1 MKHSKK
7 FWVAISGTM
16 VVVIISGTIG
26 FTMIN
31 AKGTETG
38 SAYQETSLQYGDL
51 ELAFEEDGTTAIS
64 TDSQLPEFSVTAV
77 TMTVEEVYVES
88 GDSVSEGDAL
98 YKLTDDSVEAAKEYY
113 EEAVADAQDDLDTAE
128 MNYETGV
135 LEAQYT
141 YQSTL
146 TDAENAD
153 ASYSASL
160 SALDATV
167 AEKKAEWENAQND
180 IATYTNNLANNT
192 YYTEAGVEEKE
203 AAVTTA
209 TDAATAADATYQEQ
223 KEAYDTA
230 KSTLTDDL
238 AALQEL
244 ISSAENLETSREDI
258 ATLMEQVTEDYDAV
272 ETADESLSQAEQDSE
287 KAQSDLENAQ
297 KEAESA
303 NQQYEQAVEQATQKK
318 EELESQLSQLESDY
332 QQALRDAVTEQV
344 NIENEYDS
352 TVLEAE
358 YADSTYEATVTT
370 LQDAV
375 DSAQSTL
382 DDLEEEQNALL
393 ALEDG
398 VVCASQDGT
407 IASVT
412 YDAEDTLVAQTAF
425 VTYYNTQT
433 ISISV
438 EVSQEDISK
447 IAVGDTVSVAISGAR
462 TGDVEGT
469 VASIASSAT
478 TGGSVSN
485 VTYAVEIQ
493 IDNSDGMLSS
503 GSSATV
509 TFSYGTVEDVYYIET
524 DALSDIDGTTAKVKQ
539 YDENGGVVEIPVTI
553 GESTDQ
559 YTVVVEGISEDDTCL
574 IETEE

>member
-7 FWVAISGTM
+7 FWVEISGTM
-16 VVVIISGTIG
+16 VVVIVGGTIG
-26 FTMIN
+26 FTMIH
-31 AKGTETG
+31 AKGTEKE

-88 GDSVSEGDAL
+88 GDSVNEGDAL

-113 EEAVADAQDDLDTAE
+113 EEAVADAKDDLDTAE

-135 LEAQYT
+135 LEVQYT

-167 AEKKAEWENAQND
+167 AEKKAEWENAKND

-203 AAVTTA
+203 AAVTSA
-209 TDAATAADATYQEQ
+209 TDAATAAQTAYQEQ

-230 KSTLTDDL
+230 KTTLTNDL
-238 AALQEL
+238 AALQNL
-244 ISSAENLETSREDI
+244 ITSADNLETSRDDI
-258 ATLMEQVTEDYDAV
+258 TTLMEQVSQDYGAV
-272 ETADESLSQAEQDSE
+272 EAADESMSQAKQNAE
-287 KAQSDLENAQ
+287 KAQSDLQAAQ

-303 NQQYEQAVEQATQKK
+303 KQQAEQAAQQATKKK
-318 EELESQLSQLESDY
+318 EELESKLSQLESDY
-332 QQALRDAVTEQV
+332 QQALRDAVTKQV
-344 NIENEYDS
+344 SIENEYDS
-352 TVLEAE
+352 TVLEAQ
-358 YADSTYEATVTT
+358 YADSTYDATITT

-393 ALEDG
+393 SLEDG

-412 YDAEDTLVAQTAF
+412 YDADDTLVEQQAF
-425 VTYYNTQT
+425 VSYYNTQT

-462 TGDVEGT
+462 TGNVEGK

-485 VTYAVEIQ
+485 VTYAVGIQ

-503 GSSATV
+503 GSSANV

-539 YDENGGVVEIPVTI
+539 YDENGDVVEIPVTI
-553 GESTDQ
+553 GESTEQ
-559 YTVVVEGISEDDTCL
+559 YTVVVEGISADDTCL

>member
-16 VVVIISGTIG
+16 VVVIVGGTIG
-26 FTMIN
+26 FTMIH
-31 AKGTETG
+31 AKGTEKEC
-38 SAYQETSLQYGDL
+38 AYQETSLQYGNLD
-51 ELAFEEDGTTAIS
+51 LAFEEDGTTAIS
-64 TDSQLPEFSVTAV
+64 TDSQLSEFSVTAV

-98 YKLTDDSVEAAKEYY
+98 YKLTDGSVEAAKEYY

-203 AAVTTA
+203 AALTSA
-209 TDAATAADATYQEQ
+209 TDTATAAQTAYQEQ
-223 KEAYDTA
+223 KEAYETA
-230 KSTLTDDL
+230 KTTLANDL

-244 ISSAENLETSREDI
+244 ITSADNLETSRDDI
-258 ATLMEQVTEDYDAV
+258 TTLMEQVSQDYGAV
-272 ETADESLSQAEQDSE
+272 EAADESMSQAKQNAE
-287 KAQSDLENAQ
+287 KAQSDLQAAQ

-303 NQQYEQAVEQATQKK
+303 RQQAEQAAQQATQKK
-318 EELESQLSQLESDY
+318 EELESKLSQLESDY
-332 QQALRDAVTEQV
+332 QQALRDAVTKQV
-344 NIENEYDS
+344 SIENEYDS
-352 TVLEAE
+352 TVLEAQ
-358 YADSTYEATVTT
+358 YADSTYDATITT
-370 LQDAV
+370 LQAAV

-412 YDAEDTLVAQTAF
+412 YDADDTLVEQQAF

-447 IAVGDTVSVAISGAR
+447 IAVGDTVAVAISGAR
-462 TGDVEGT
+462 TGDVEGK

-485 VTYAVEIQ
+485 VTYAVEIH

-524 DALSDIDGTTAKVKQ
+524 KALSDIDGTTAKVKQ
-539 YDENGGVVEIPVTI
+539 YDGNGGVVEIPVTI
-553 GESTDQ
+553 GESTEQ
-559 YTVVVEGISEDDTCL
+559 YTVVVEGISADDTCL
-574 IETEE
+574 IETEK

>member
-16 VVVIISGTIG
+16 VVVIVGGTIG
-26 FTMIN
+26 FTMIHV
-31 AKGTETG
+31 KGTEKE
-38 SAYQETSLQYGDL
+38 SAYQETSLQYGNLDL
-51 ELAFEEDGTTAIS
+51 TFEEDGTTAIS

-98 YKLTDDSVEAAKEYY
+98 YKLTDGSVEAAKEYY

-160 SALDATV
+160 GALDATV

-192 YYTEAGVEEKE
+192 YYTETGVEEKE
-203 AAVTTA
+203 AAVTSA
-209 TDAATAADATYQEQ
+209 TDSATAAQTAYQEQ
-223 KEAYDTA
+223 KEAYETA
-230 KSTLTDDL
+230 KTTLTNDL

-244 ISSAENLETSREDI
+244 ITSADNLETSRDDI
-258 ATLMEQVTEDYDAV
+258 TTLMEQVSQDYGAV
-272 ETADESLSQAEQDSE
+272 EAADESMSQAKQNAE
-287 KAQSDLENAQ
+287 KAQSDLQSAQ

-303 NQQYEQAVEQATQKK
+303 KQQAEQAVQQATQKK
-318 EELESQLSQLESDY
+318 EELESKLSQLESDY
-332 QQALRDAVTEQV
+332 QQALRDAVTKQV
-344 NIENEYDS
+344 GIENEYDS
-352 TVLEAE
+352 TVLEAQ
-358 YADSTYEATVTT
+358 YADSTYDATITT
-370 LQDAV
+370 LQAAV

-393 ALEDG
+393 SLEDG

-412 YDAEDTLVAQTAF
+412 YDTDDTLVEQQAF

-447 IAVGDTVSVAISGAR
+447 IAVGDTVAVAISGAR
-462 TGDVEGT
+462 TGDVEGK

-553 GESTDQ
+553 GESTEQ
-559 YTVVVEGISEDDTCL
+559 YTVVVEGISADDTCL
-574 IETEE
+574 IETEK

>member
-16 VVVIISGTIG
+16 VVVIVGGTIG
-26 FTMIN
+26 FTMIH
-31 AKGTETG
+31 AKGTEKE

-51 ELAFEEDGTTAIS
+51 DLAFEEDGTTAIS

-98 YKLTDDSVEAAKEYY
+98 YKLTDGSVEAAKEYY

-203 AAVTTA
+203 AAVSSA
-209 TDAATAADATYQEQ
+209 TDTATAAQTVYQEQ
-223 KEAYDTA
+223 KEAYETA
-230 KSTLTDDL
+230 KTTLTNDL

-244 ISSAENLETSREDI
+244 ITSADNLEISRDDI
-258 ATLMEQVTEDYDAV
+258 TTLMEQVSQDYGAV
-272 ETADESLSQAEQDSE
+272 EAADESMSQVKQNAE
-287 KAQSDLENAQ
+287 KAQSDLQSAQ
-297 KEAESA
+297 KETESA
-303 NQQYEQAVEQATQKK
+303 KQQAEQAAQQATQKK
-318 EELESQLSQLESDY
+318 EELESKLSQLESDY
-332 QQALRDAVTEQV
+332 QQALRDAVTKQV
-344 NIENEYDS
+344 SIENEYDS
-352 TVLEAE
+352 TVLEAQ
-358 YADSTYEATVTT
+358 YADSTYDATITT

-412 YDAEDTLVAQTAF
+412 YDADDTLVEQQAF

-447 IAVGDTVSVAISGAR
+447 IAVGDTVAVAISGAR
-462 TGDVEGT
+462 TGDVEGK

-539 YDENGGVVEIPVTI
+539 YDENGSVVEIPVTI
-553 GESTDQ
+553 GESAEQ
-559 YTVVVEGISEDDTCL
+559 YTVVVEGISADDTYL
-574 IETEE
+574 IETEK

>member
-16 VVVIISGTIG
+16 VVVIVGGTIG
-26 FTMIN
+26 FTMIH
-31 AKGTETG
+31 AKGTEKE
-38 SAYQETSLQYGDL
+38 SAYQETSLQYGNLD
-51 ELAFEEDGTTAIS
+51 LAFEEDGTTAIS

-98 YKLTDDSVEAAKEYY
+98 YKLTDGSVEAAKEYY

-160 SALDATV
+160 GALDATV

-192 YYTEAGVEEKE
+192 YYTETGVEEKE
-203 AAVTTA
+203 AAVTSA
-209 TDAATAADATYQEQ
+209 TDSATAAQTAYQEQ
-223 KEAYDTA
+223 KEAYETA
-230 KSTLTDDL
+230 KTTLTNDL

-244 ISSAENLETSREDI
+244 ITSADNLETSRDDI
-258 ATLMEQVTEDYDAV
+258 TTLMEQVSQDYGAV
-272 ETADESLSQAEQDSE
+272 EAADESMSQAKQNAE
-287 KAQSDLENAQ
+287 KAQSDLQSAQ

-303 NQQYEQAVEQATQKK
+303 KQQAEQAAQQATQKK
-318 EELESQLSQLESDY
+318 EELESKLSQLESDY
-332 QQALRDAVTEQV
+332 QQALRDAVTKQV
-344 NIENEYDS
+344 SIENEYDS
-352 TVLEAE
+352 TVLEAQ
-358 YADSTYEATVTT
+358 YADSTYDATITT
-370 LQDAV
+370 LQAAV

-382 DDLEEEQNALL
+382 DDLVEEQNALL
-393 ALEDG
+393 SLEDG

-412 YDAEDTLVAQTAF
+412 YDTDDTLVEQQAF

-447 IAVGDTVSVAISGAR
+447 IAVGDTVAVAISGAR
-462 TGDVEGT
+462 TGDVEGK

-553 GESTDQ
+553 GESTEQ
-559 YTVVVEGISEDDTCL
+559 YTVVVEGISADDTCL
-574 IETEE
+574 IETEK

>member
-16 VVVIISGTIG
+16 VVVIVGGTIG
-26 FTMIN
+26 FTMIH
-31 AKGTETG
+31 AKGTEKE
-38 SAYQETSLQYGDL
+38 SVYQETSLQYGNLD
-51 ELAFEEDGTTAIS
+51 LAFEEDGTTAIS

-98 YKLTDDSVEAAKEYY
+98 YKLTDGSVEAAKEYY
-113 EEAVADAQDDLDTAE
+113 EEAVADAKDDLDTAE

-153 ASYSASL
+153 ASYSASI

-203 AAVTTA
+203 AAVTSA
-209 TDAATAADATYQEQ
+209 TDSATAAQTAYQEQ
-223 KEAYDTA
+223 KEAYETA
-230 KSTLTDDL
+230 KTTLTNDL

-244 ISSAENLETSREDI
+244 ITSADNLETSRDDI
-258 ATLMEQVTEDYDAV
+258 TTLMEQVSQDYGAV
-272 ETADESLSQAEQDSE
+272 EAADESMSQAKQNAE
-287 KAQSDLENAQ
+287 KAQSDLQAAQ

-303 NQQYEQAVEQATQKK
+303 KQQAEQAAQQATQKK
-318 EELESQLSQLESDY
+318 EELESKLSQLESDY
-332 QQALRDAVTEQV
+332 QQALRDAVTKQV
-344 NIENEYDS
+344 SIENEYDS
-352 TVLEAE
+352 TVLEAQ
-358 YADSTYEATVTT
+358 YADSTYDATIIT

-393 ALEDG
+393 SLEDG

-412 YDAEDTLVAQTAF
+412 YDADDTLVEQQAF
-425 VTYYNTQT
+425 VSYYNTQT

-447 IAVGDTVSVAISGAR
+447 IAVGDTVSVAILGAR
-462 TGDVEGT
+462 TGNVEGK

-485 VTYAVEIQ
+485 VTYAVGIQ

-503 GSSATV
+503 GSSANV
-509 TFSYGTVEDVYYIET
+509 TFSYGTVEDVYYIKT

-539 YDENGGVVEIPVTI
+539 YDENGDVVEIPVTI
-553 GESTDQ
+553 GESTEQ
-559 YTVVVEGISEDDTCL
+559 YTVVVEGISADDTCL

>member
-16 VVVIISGTIG
+16 VVVIVGGTIG
-26 FTMIN
+26 FTMIHV
-31 AKGTETG
+31 KGTEKE
-38 SAYQETSLQYGDL
+38 SAYQETSLQYGNLDL
-51 ELAFEEDGTTAIS
+51 TFEEDGTTAIS

-98 YKLTDDSVEAAKEYY
+98 YKLTDGSVEAAKEYY

-160 SALDATV
+160 GALDATV

-192 YYTEAGVEEKE
+192 YYTETGVEEKE
-203 AAVTTA
+203 AAVTSA
-209 TDAATAADATYQEQ
+209 TDSATAAQTAYQEQ
-223 KEAYDTA
+223 KEAYETA
-230 KSTLTDDL
+230 KTTLTNDL

-244 ISSAENLETSREDI
+244 ITSADNLETSRDDI
-258 ATLMEQVTEDYDAV
+258 TTLMEQVSQDYGAV
-272 ETADESLSQAEQDSE
+272 EAADESMSQAKQNAE
-287 KAQSDLENAQ
+287 KAQSDLQSAQ

-303 NQQYEQAVEQATQKK
+303 KQQAEQAVQQATQKK
-318 EELESQLSQLESDY
+318 EELESKLSQLESDY
-332 QQALRDAVTEQV
+332 QQALRDAVTKQV
-344 NIENEYDS
+344 GIENEYDS
-352 TVLEAE
+352 TVLEAQ
-358 YADSTYEATVTT
+358 YADSTYDATITT
-370 LQDAV
+370 LQAAV

-393 ALEDG
+393 SLEDG

-412 YDAEDTLVAQTAF
+412 YDTDDTLVEQQAF
-425 VTYYNTQT
+425 VTY
-433 ISISV
+433 
-438 EVSQEDISK
+438 
-447 IAVGDTVSVAISGAR
+447 
-462 TGDVEGT
+462 
-469 VASIASSAT
+469 
-478 TGGSVSN
+478 
-485 VTYAVEIQ
+485 
-493 IDNSDGMLSS
+493 L
-503 GSSATV
+503 
-509 TFSYGTVEDVYYIET
+509 
-524 DALSDIDGTTAKVKQ
+524 
-539 YDENGGVVEIPVTI
+539 
-553 GESTDQ
+553 
-559 YTVVVEGISEDDTCL
+559 
-574 IETEE
+574 

>member
-16 VVVIISGTIG
+16 VVVIVGGTIG
-26 FTMIN
+26 FTMIHV
-31 AKGTETG
+31 KGTEKE
-38 SAYQETSLQYGDL
+38 SAYQETSLQYGNLDL
-51 ELAFEEDGTTAIS
+51 TFEEDGTTAIS

-98 YKLTDDSVEAAKEYY
+98 YKLTDGSVEAAKEYY

-160 SALDATV
+160 GALDATV

-192 YYTEAGVEEKE
+192 YYTETGVEEKE
-203 AAVTTA
+203 AAVTSA
-209 TDAATAADATYQEQ
+209 TVSATAAQTAYQEQ
-223 KEAYDTA
+223 KEAYETA
-230 KSTLTDDL
+230 KTTLTNDL

-244 ISSAENLETSREDI
+244 ITSADNLETSRDDI
-258 ATLMEQVTEDYDAV
+258 TTLMEQVSQDYGAV
-272 ETADESLSQAEQDSE
+272 EAADESMSQAKQNAE
-287 KAQSDLENAQ
+287 KAQSDLQSAQ

-303 NQQYEQAVEQATQKK
+303 KQQAEQAVQQATQKK
-318 EELESQLSQLESDY
+318 EELESKLSQLESDY
-332 QQALRDAVTEQV
+332 QQALRDAVTKQV
-344 NIENEYDS
+344 GIENEYDS
-352 TVLEAE
+352 TVLEAQ
-358 YADSTYEATVTT
+358 YADSTYDATITT
-370 LQDAV
+370 LQAAV

-393 ALEDG
+393 SLEDG

-412 YDAEDTLVAQTAF
+412 YDADDTLVEQQAF

-447 IAVGDTVSVAISGAR
+447 IAVGDTVAVAISGAR
-462 TGDVEGT
+462 TGDVEGK

-553 GESTDQ
+553 GESTEQ
-559 YTVVVEGISEDDTCL
+559 YTVVVEGISADDTCL
-574 IETEE
+574 IETEK

>member
-16 VVVIISGTIG
+16 VVVIVGGTIG
-26 FTMIN
+26 FTMIHV
-31 AKGTETG
+31 KGTEKE
-38 SAYQETSLQYGDL
+38 SAYQETSLQYGNLDL
-51 ELAFEEDGTTAIS
+51 TFEEDGTTAIS

-98 YKLTDDSVEAAKEYY
+98 YKLTDGSVEAAKEYY

-160 SALDATV
+160 GALDATV

-192 YYTEAGVEEKE
+192 YYTETGVEEKE
-203 AAVTTA
+203 AAVTSA
-209 TDAATAADATYQEQ
+209 TDSATAAQTAYQEQ
-223 KEAYDTA
+223 KEAYETA
-230 KSTLTDDL
+230 KTTLTNDL

-244 ISSAENLETSREDI
+244 ITSADNLETSRDDI
-258 ATLMEQVTEDYDAV
+258 TTLMEQVSQDYGAV
-272 ETADESLSQAEQDSE
+272 EAADESMSQAKQNAE
-287 KAQSDLENAQ
+287 KAQSDLQSAQ

-303 NQQYEQAVEQATQKK
+303 KQQAEQAAQQATQKK
-318 EELESQLSQLESDY
+318 EELESKLSQLESDY
-332 QQALRDAVTEQV
+332 QQALRDAVTKQV
-344 NIENEYDS
+344 SIENEYDS
-352 TVLEAE
+352 TVLEAQ
-358 YADSTYEATVTT
+358 YADSTYDATITT
-370 LQDAV
+370 LQAAV

-382 DDLEEEQNALL
+382 DDLVEEQNALL
-393 ALEDG
+393 SLEDG

-412 YDAEDTLVAQTAF
+412 YDADDTLVEQQAF

-447 IAVGDTVSVAISGAR
+447 IAVGDTVAVAISGAR
-462 TGDVEGT
+462 TGDVEGK

-553 GESTDQ
+553 GESTEQ
-559 YTVVVEGISEDDTCL
+559 YTVVVEGISADDTCL
-574 IETEE
+574 IETEK

>member
-16 VVVIISGTIG
+16 VVVIVGGTIG
-26 FTMIN
+26 FTMIHV
-31 AKGTETG
+31 KGTEKE
-38 SAYQETSLQYGDL
+38 SAYQETSLQYGNLDL
-51 ELAFEEDGTTAIS
+51 TFEEDGTTAIS

-98 YKLTDDSVEAAKEYY
+98 YKLTDGSVEAAKEYY

-160 SALDATV
+160 GALDATV

-192 YYTEAGVEEKE
+192 YYTETGVEEKE
-203 AAVTTA
+203 AAVTSA
-209 TDAATAADATYQEQ
+209 TDSATAAQTAYQEQ
-223 KEAYDTA
+223 KEAYETA
-230 KSTLTDDL
+230 KTTLTNDL

-244 ISSAENLETSREDI
+244 ITSADNLETSRDDI
-258 ATLMEQVTEDYDAV
+258 TTLMEQVSQDYGAV
-272 ETADESLSQAEQDSE
+272 EAADESMSQAKQNAE
-287 KAQSDLENAQ
+287 KAQSDLQSAQ

-303 NQQYEQAVEQATQKK
+303 KQQAEQAVQQATQKK
-318 EELESQLSQLESDY
+318 EELESKLSQLESDY
-332 QQALRDAVTEQV
+332 QQALRDAVTKQV
-344 NIENEYDS
+344 SIENEYDS
-352 TVLEAE
+352 TVLEAQ
-358 YADSTYEATVTT
+358 YADSTYDATITT
-370 LQDAV
+370 LQAAV

-393 ALEDG
+393 SLEDG

-412 YDAEDTLVAQTAF
+412 YDTDDTLVEQQAF

-447 IAVGDTVSVAISGAR
+447 IAVGDTVAVAISGAR
-462 TGDVEGT
+462 TGDVEGK

-553 GESTDQ
+553 GESAEQ
-559 YTVVVEGISEDDTCL
+559 YTVVVEGISADDTCL

>member
-16 VVVIISGTIG
+16 VVVIVGGTIG
-26 FTMIN
+26 FTMIHV
-31 AKGTETG
+31 KGTEKE
-38 SAYQETSLQYGDL
+38 SAYQETSLQYGNLDL
-51 ELAFEEDGTTAIS
+51 TFEEDGTTAIS

-98 YKLTDDSVEAAKEYY
+98 YKLTDGSVEAAKEYY

-160 SALDATV
+160 GALDATV

-192 YYTEAGVEEKE
+192 YYTETGVEEKE
-203 AAVTTA
+203 AAVTSA
-209 TDAATAADATYQEQ
+209 TDSATAAQTAYQEQ
-223 KEAYDTA
+223 KEAYETA
-230 KSTLTDDL
+230 KTTLTNDL

-244 ISSAENLETSREDI
+244 ITSADNLETSRDDI
-258 ATLMEQVTEDYDAV
+258 TTLMEQVSQDYGAV
-272 ETADESLSQAEQDSE
+272 EAADESMSLAKQNAE
-287 KAQSDLENAQ
+287 KAQSDLQSAQ

-303 NQQYEQAVEQATQKK
+303 KQQAEQAVQQATQKK
-318 EELESQLSQLESDY
+318 EELESKLSQLESDY
-332 QQALRDAVTEQV
+332 QQALRDAVTKQV
-344 NIENEYDS
+344 GIENEYDS
-352 TVLEAE
+352 TVLEAQ
-358 YADSTYEATVTT
+358 YADSTYDATITT
-370 LQDAV
+370 LQAAV

-393 ALEDG
+393 SLEDG

-412 YDAEDTLVAQTAF
+412 YDTDDTLVEQQAF

-447 IAVGDTVSVAISGAR
+447 IAVGDTVAVAISGAR
-462 TGDVEGT
+462 TGDVEGK

-553 GESTDQ
+553 GESTEQ
-559 YTVVVEGISEDDTCL
+559 YTVVVEGISADDTCL
-574 IETEE
+574 IETEK

>member
-16 VVVIISGTIG
+16 VVVIVGGTIG
-26 FTMIN
+26 FTMIH
-31 AKGTETG
+31 AKGTEKE

-51 ELAFEEDGTTAIS
+51 DLAFEEDGTTAIS

-98 YKLTDDSVEAAKEYY
+98 YKLTDGSVEAAKEYY
-113 EEAVADAQDDLDTAE
+113 EEAVTDAKDDLDTAE

-203 AAVTTA
+203 AALTSA
-209 TDAATAADATYQEQ
+209 TDTATAAQTAYQEQ
-223 KEAYDTA
+223 KEAYETA
-230 KSTLTDDL
+230 KATLTNDL

-244 ISSAENLETSREDI
+244 ITSADNLETSRDDI
-258 ATLMEQVTEDYDAV
+258 TTLMEQVSQDYGAV
-272 ETADESLSQAEQDSE
+272 EAADESMSQAKQNAE
-287 KAQSDLENAQ
+287 KAQSDLQSAQ

-303 NQQYEQAVEQATQKK
+303 KQQAEQAVQQATQKK
-318 EELESQLSQLESDY
+318 EELESKLSQLESDY
-332 QQALRDAVTEQV
+332 QQALRDAVTKQV
-344 NIENEYDS
+344 SIENEYDS
-352 TVLEAE
+352 TVLEAQ
-358 YADSTYEATVTT
+358 YADSTYDATITT
-370 LQDAV
+370 LQAAV

-393 ALEDG
+393 SLEDG

-412 YDAEDTLVAQTAF
+412 YDADDTLVEQQAF

-447 IAVGDTVSVAISGAR
+447 IAVGDTVAVAISGAR
-462 TGDVEGT
+462 TGNVEGK

-553 GESTDQ
+553 GESTEQ
-559 YTVVVEGISEDDTCL
+559 YTVVVEGISADDTCL
-574 IETEE
+574 IETEK

>member
-16 VVVIISGTIG
+16 VVVIVGGTIG
-26 FTMIN
+26 FTMIH
-31 AKGTETG
+31 AKGTEKE
-38 SAYQETSLQYGDL
+38 SAYQETSLQYGNLD
-51 ELAFEEDGTTAIS
+51 LAFEEDGTTAIS

-98 YKLTDDSVEAAKEYY
+98 YKLTDGSVEAAKEYY
-113 EEAVADAQDDLDTAE
+113 EEAVADAKDDLDTAE

-192 YYTEAGVEEKE
+192 YYKEAGVEEKE
-203 AAVTTA
+203 AALTSA
-209 TDAATAADATYQEQ
+209 TDSATAAQTAYQEQ
-223 KEAYDTA
+223 KEAYETA
-230 KSTLTDDL
+230 KTTLTNDL

-244 ISSAENLETSREDI
+244 ITSADNLETSRDDI
-258 ATLMEQVTEDYDAV
+258 TTLMEQVSQDYGAV
-272 ETADESLSQAEQDSE
+272 EAADESMSQAKQNAE
-287 KAQSDLENAQ
+287 KAQSDLQSAQ

-303 NQQYEQAVEQATQKK
+303 KQQAEQAVQQATQKK
-318 EELESQLSQLESDY
+318 EELESKLSQLESDY
-332 QQALRDAVTEQV
+332 QQALRDAVTKQV
-344 NIENEYDS
+344 SIENEYDS
-352 TVLEAE
+352 TVLEAQ
-358 YADSTYEATVTT
+358 YADSTYDATITT

-393 ALEDG
+393 SLEDG

-412 YDAEDTLVAQTAF
+412 YDADDTLVEQQAF
-425 VTYYNTQT
+425 VSYYNTQT

-447 IAVGDTVSVAISGAR
+447 IAVGDTVAVAISGAR
-462 TGDVEGT
+462 TGDVEGK

-553 GESTDQ
+553 GESTEQ
-559 YTVVVEGISEDDTCL
+559 YTVVVEGISADDTCL
-574 IETEE
+574 IETEK

>member
-16 VVVIISGTIG
+16 VVVIVGGTIG
-26 FTMIN
+26 FTMIH
-31 AKGTETG
+31 AKGTEKE
-38 SAYQETSLQYGDL
+38 SAYQETSLQYGNLDL
-51 ELAFEEDGTTAIS
+51 TFEEDGTTAIS

-98 YKLTDDSVEAAKEYY
+98 YKLTDGSVEAAKEYY
-113 EEAVADAQDDLDTAE
+113 EEAVADAKDDLDTAE

-203 AAVTTA
+203 AAVTSA
-209 TDAATAADATYQEQ
+209 TDTATAAQTAYQEQ
-223 KEAYDTA
+223 KEAYETA
-230 KSTLTDDL
+230 KTTLTNDL

-244 ISSAENLETSREDI
+244 ITSADNLETSRDDI
-258 ATLMEQVTEDYDAV
+258 TTLMEQVSQDYGAV
-272 ETADESLSQAEQDSE
+272 EAADESMSQAKQNAE
-287 KAQSDLENAQ
+287 KAQSDLQSAQ

-303 NQQYEQAVEQATQKK
+303 KQQAEQAAQQATQKK
-318 EELESQLSQLESDY
+318 EELESKLSQLESDY
-332 QQALRDAVTEQV
+332 QQALRDAVTKQV
-344 NIENEYDS
+344 SIENEYDS
-352 TVLEAE
+352 TVLEAQ
-358 YADSTYEATVTT
+358 YADSTYDATITQ
-370 LQDAV
+370 LQAAV

-412 YDAEDTLVAQTAF
+412 YDADDTLVEQQAF
-425 VTYYNTQT
+425 VTYYNTLT

-447 IAVGDTVSVAISGAR
+447 IAVGDTVAVAISGAR
-462 TGDVEGT
+462 TGNVEGK

-553 GESTDQ
+553 GESAEQ
-559 YTVVVEGISEDDTCL
+559 YTVVVEGISADDTCL

>member
-16 VVVIISGTIG
+16 VVVIVGGTIG
-26 FTMIN
+26 FTMIH
-31 AKGTETG
+31 AKGTEKE
-38 SAYQETSLQYGDL
+38 SAYQATSLQYGNLDL
-51 ELAFEEDGTTAIS
+51 TFEEDGTTAIS

-98 YKLTDDSVEAAKEYY
+98 YKLTDGSVEAAKEYY

-203 AAVTTA
+203 AALTSA
-209 TDAATAADATYQEQ
+209 TDTATAAQTAYQEQ
-223 KEAYDTA
+223 KEAYETA
-230 KSTLTDDL
+230 ETTLTNDL

-244 ISSAENLETSREDI
+244 ITSADNLETSRDDI
-258 ATLMEQVTEDYDAV
+258 TTLMEQVSQDYGAV
-272 ETADESLSQAEQDSE
+272 EAADESMSQAKQNAE
-287 KAQSDLENAQ
+287 KAQSDLQAAQ

-303 NQQYEQAVEQATQKK
+303 KQQAEQAAQQATQKK
-318 EELESQLSQLESDY
+318 EELESKLPQLESDY
-332 QQALRDAVTEQV
+332 QQALRDAVTKQV
-344 NIENEYDS
+344 GIENEYDS
-352 TVLEAE
+352 TVLEAQ
-358 YADSTYEATVTT
+358 YADSTYDATITT
-370 LQDAV
+370 LQAAV

-412 YDAEDTLVAQTAF
+412 YDADDTLVEQQAF

-462 TGDVEGT
+462 TGDVEGK

-553 GESTDQ
+553 GESTEQ
-559 YTVVVEGISEDDTCL
+559 YTVVVEGISADDTCL
-574 IETEE
+574 IETEK